1 MNRENA
7 LDMIR
12 ETRHPE
18 SYELEGYDEER
29 GDTING
35 IDNEEELLDDF
46 DDWKERNELFFE
58 KVQDQNY
65 WSSL

>member
-12 ETRHPE
+12 NARHPKP
-18 SYELEGYDEER
+18 YELEGYSEEH
-29 GDTING
+29 GDAINE
-35 IDNEEELLDDF
+35 IDNEEDLLDDF
-46 DDWKERNELFFE
+46 DEWKERNDLFFE

-65 WSSL
+65 WSSI